1 MNDTQVTKRKIG
13 RLIAKNL
20 IVMLVAVI
28 VALTGV
34 LAWFSHNVSP
44 EADGVSVE
52 CKAPDGVYIA
62 IVEHGGK
69 APSPEDYTTTIT
81 LNEENYPFL
90 KNLFMTEITGDGI
103 NGSFSRPALTQS
115 GGKAVVDT
123 SVDWSKAVENQDF
136 LSFDLYIK
144 SEASH
149 KIAFSSG
156 SSIAPVS
163 STLSWGPGDSTA
175 GFNPSSSGDFS
186 RDCIVGAVRFSVV
199 NTSNV
204 RQLLWIPAPNIKLSE
219 EANSVETNLTLGDT
233 YIHHYYTPEKKK
245 EYLNNSAVIANY
257 SSSDPYKL
265 GESVEIV
272 DLITQNPDDKCFYEH
287 VTCNLWIE
295 GEDEESRLALVGG
308 EYKVRLE
315 LQLLD
320 D

>member
-1 MNDTQVTKRKIG
+1 MDNTQVTKRKIG
-13 RLIAKNL
+13 ALIAKNL
-20 IVMLVAVI
+20 IVMLVTVI

-34 LAWFSHNVSP
+34 LAWFTHKSSA
-44 EADGVSVE
+44 EADGINVE

-62 IVEHGGK
+62 IVEHNAE
-69 APSPEDYTTTIT
+69 APSPDDYKTTIT
-81 LNEENYPFL
+81 LNKENYPFL
-90 KNLFMTEITGDGI
+90 ENLFMTEITGDGI
-103 NGSFSRPALTQS
+103 NDSFSRPALTQS
-115 GGKAVVDT
+115 GGMAVVDK
-123 SVDWSKAVENQDF
+123 SVEWSNAVENQDF

-149 KIAFSSG
+149 KIGFSSS

-163 STLSWGPGDSTA
+163 SKLSWDSGDSTA

-204 RQLLWIPAPNIKLSE
+204 RQLLWIPAPNIQLNE
-219 EANSVETNLTLGDT
+219 EANSVETNLLSGDT